1 MGTWPRSFKNRNDLW
16 SCRLTFQGHEC
27 ENRQYLLDR
36 VRQAFRYYET
46 LLGSRYRTFRIRKK
60 WPWMTFKVKIASGVT
75 SVRDRSML
83 AIGHLISFDNLI
95 GPPRRL
101 IWRRESVISA
111 TVGRLVVT
119 YHRTVHVT
127 LNLIDFF
134 RSISV
139 NIIFKSVFQ
148 LFQTNTAQYVC
159 PWACIIQWCTS
170 KHDRNQYVDEIL
182 RHQRYIIRK

>member
-1 MGTWPRSFKNRNDLW
+1 MTFDLGWPFKVTNVKIANIF
-16 SCRLTFQGHEC
+16 LTVS
-27 ENRQYLLDR
+27 DR
-36 VRQAFRYYET
+36 HFVIMKHYWEVDIGLSESAKR
-46 LLGSRYRTFRIRKK
+46 

-83 AIGHLISFDNLI
+83 AIGHLISFDNLDLQEDWF
-95 GPPRRL
+95 GAMH
-101 IWRRESVISA
+101 ESVISA
-111 TVGRLVVT
+111 TVERLVVT